1 MIKLLKGFD
10 IRVRIISAEHK
21 HHRFCGTVIGSYDG
35 VYGVLLDTGEYADIP
50 ADQAQVIMV
59 KEDRNEEHRR
69 YKKCKR
75 GGFG

>member
-10 IRVRIISAEHK
+10 IRVRIMNADHK
-21 HHRFCGTVIGSYDG
+21 RHRFCGTVIGSYDG

-59 KEDRNEEHRR
+59 KENMAKAGGME
-69 YKKCKR
+69 KC
-75 GGFG
+75 G